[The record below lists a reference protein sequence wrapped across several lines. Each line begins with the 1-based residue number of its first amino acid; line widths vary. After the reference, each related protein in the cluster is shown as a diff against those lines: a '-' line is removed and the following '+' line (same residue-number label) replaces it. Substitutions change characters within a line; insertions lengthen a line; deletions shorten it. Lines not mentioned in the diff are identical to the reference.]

1 VPTQKT
7 GSLWS
12 GAFWMFLLSVLL
24 FWLPFIGP
32 LLAGVVGGK
41 KAGSLGRAVL
51 AAFIPGI
58 IFGILMF
65 MFASAI
71 TGIPLIG
78 LIAGWG
84 AMALSMAHIGPLL
97 LGAVVGGIIA

>member
-1 VPTQKT
+1 
-7 GSLWS
+7 
-12 GAFWMFLLSVLL
+12 
-24 FWLPFIGP
+24 
-32 LLAGVVGGK
+32 
-41 KAGSLGRAVL
+41 
-51 AAFIPGI
+51 
-58 IFGILMF
+58 MF